1 MLVDSHCSLVLIGK
15 GDDDMDD
22 NNNYYPPNRKRKKG
36 YQWLI
41 PMLLGVIIG
50 ILIVAVAV
58 PAVLNSSLIPNEVKE
73 SWENQDDAAIT
84 KKESDSK
91 PGPTSRV
98 NVDITTNVTEVVEEV
113 SPTVVGITN
122 IQRQA
127 NFWENPEGDEA
138 GTGSGVIYKKDD
150 QYAYVVTN
158 YHVIE
163 GADELEVVMYDDKH
177 LEAEL
182 LGGDL
187 FTDLAVLRMDGK
199 DIKKTIEMG
208 TSENIKVGEPVIAIG
223 NPLGHMFA
231 GSVTQGIIS
240 GKQRTIPQDFNLDG
254 RSDWQAEVIQTDAAI
269 NPGNSG
275 GALINME
282 GLLIGI
288 NSMKVNQAAV
298 EGIGFSIPIDIAE
311 PIIAELESTGEV
323 TRPYLGVE
331 IYSLDEVPKVEQ
343 KDTFNLPDK
352 VEGGVYVWSVEPLS
366 PADRAGLKRL
376 DVITKLDGKEVMDM
390 IDLRKILY
398 QEKEVGDN
406 LEITVYRDGEE
417 KVMTVKL
424 GTQK

>member
-1 MLVDSHCSLVLIGK
+1 VTI
-15 GDDDMDD
+15 
-22 NNNYYPPNRKRKKG
+22 
-36 YQWLI
+36 
-41 PMLLGVIIG
+41 
-50 ILIVAVAV
+50 AV
-58 PAVLNSSLIPNEVKE
+58 PAVLNSSLIPDDIKE
-73 SWENQDDAAIT
+73 TWEDSDQATIT
-84 KKESDSK
+84 KKESKS
-91 PGPTSRV
+91 GPTSKV
-98 NVDITTNVTEVVEEV
+98 NVDITTNVTKEDEEV
-113 SPTVVGITN
+113 STTVVGITN
-122 IQRQA
+122 IQRQT
-127 NFWENPEGDEA
+127 NFWEDPEGDEA
-138 GTGSGVIYKKDD
+138 GTGSGVIYTKDD

-163 GADELEVVMYDDKH
+163 GADELEVVMFDDKH

-254 RSDWQAEVIQTDAAI
+254 RADWQAEVIQTDAAI

-275 GALINME
+275 GALINMD

-311 PIIAELESTGEV
+311 PIIDELENNGEV

-366 PADRAGLKRL
+366 PADQAGLERL

-398 QEKEVGDN
+398 QEKEVGDD
-406 LEITVYRDGEE
+406 LEITVYRDG
-417 KVMTVKL
+417 
-424 GTQK
+424 

>member
-1 MLVDSHCSLVLIGK
+1 
-15 GDDDMDD
+15 MDD